1 MNRVLHIKQ
10 QKCVTRMRCKHR
22 EVAPDAVQAK
32 SWEHPGLLQFEYVV
46 HCQPSR
52 KCDRMMPT
60 ECQTKCRMFPEAG
73 SRVGER

>member
-32 SWEHPGLLQFEYVV
+32 SWAHLRLLQFKYVV
-46 HCQPSR
+46 HSQP
-52 KCDRMMPT
+52 PENAT
-60 ECQTKCRMFPEAG
+60 E
-73 SRVGER
+73 